1 MTDDVG
7 FFDWAFKG
15 LVTVLFTV
23 GGWLWLMLVGK
34 VKEHDSELR
43 KVDGELGEHKL
54 YSAQTYTTKTDSN
67 RQYDE
72 LAKKIDRVIDMLAG
86 INHPGP

>member
-1 MTDDVG
+1 MADDIG

-23 GGWLWLMLVGK
+23 GGWLWLMLIGK
-34 VKEHDSELR
+34 VKDQD
-43 KVDGELGEHKL
+43 KVIDETKDEIADHKL
-54 YSAQTYTTKTDSN
+54 WSAQNYTTKVDSN

-72 LAKKIDRVIDMLAG
+72 LSKKLDKITDILTVGRP
-86 INHPGP
+86 HP